1 MHKKKSKR
9 SNKSFLFIL
18 CFPFFIRL
26 KMTGTVMQIF
36 NRLNFLLSVNI
47 IDCFITEYKKT
58 AKLFPGRPLTEQNHY
73 KQKKIDVQ
81 VFYDTIFESRRFF
94 SVFPLYPQRFYPIKR
109 GKTGLNRKDSYVLI
123 LRKWNSPYGE
133 DT

>member
-1 MHKKKSKR
+1 MSYK
-9 SNKSFLFIL
+9 F
-18 CFPFFIRL
+18 
-26 KMTGTVMQIF
+26 F

-47 IDCFITEYKKT
+47 IDYFITEYKKT
-58 AKLFPGRPLTEQNHY
+58 AKLFPGRPLTEQSYY

-81 VFYDTIFESRRFF
+81 VFYDTIFESRRIF

-109 GKTGLNRKDSYVLI
+109 GKTGLNRKDSYVII